1 MVRLFLALMIA
12 LFASSAW
19 ADVPDRR
26 IAVSRNVDFYGSD
39 LQTIFD
45 TTLNA
50 CQAACFESNQCSAFT
65 YNQRS
70 SACFLKSSVSSVEFY
85 DGATSARLYPTAPSV
100 LAQAAA
106 RTAELDF
113 LTDRDFE
120 QAADL
125 ARTLGRTHSVDEQSA
140 VDLLDAA
147 TVRRGAGDTL
157 GALRLTGAALTLTD
171 AAADWVEYTRLAQRL
186 TADNDTH
193 RAARERAIPAAIA
206 AYQRAPNDGLR
217 VAALLELAPA
227 LEDADRGRAM
237 IPALRLAQ
245 AIQPR
250 RDVEVALED
259 AIGKYGFRVVDTQVE
274 SDSATP
280 RICAAFSEDLI
291 AAGTD
296 YTPYVNLPDPALVVQ
311 VNDGQLCIDG
321 VRHGERYRV
330 VLRQGLP
337 GANGETLARD
347 TELSLYV
354 RDRSPAVRFP
364 SQAYVLPRA
373 GDIAVPVE
381 TVNITDV
388 DLTLRRLSDR
398 NIVRAMQSRML
409 NRQLYDYEQRQL
421 DEEMAMRVW
430 DGAVTVTGDL
440 NADATTQIPLS
451 DALEGQP
458 AGVYALSAEIPG
470 ADSYDNPPATQWF
483 ILTDLGLA
491 TWLGNDGLTVMV
503 RSLADASAVTGS
515 TVTLISDGNAV
526 LGTAMSDASGVA
538 TFPAGLTRGRGT
550 DAPALV
556 TVEMGDDMAYL
567 SLNDAAF
574 DLSDRGVEGREPAA
588 AIDTFL
594 ATDRGAYRAGETI
607 HATALMRDATAQAVP
622 EVPLTAVLTRPDG
635 VEYSRTTSTTGVA
648 GGHVFALPVADTAP
662 RGTWRIAVLAD
673 TYAEPLATQGVLVE
687 DFLPERI
694 DFDLSLPD
702 GLRLGDDPTLSV
714 EARYL
719 FGAPASDLDV
729 EGEALL
735 RPTQTVAGWD
745 GYRFGR
751 YDDPV
756 DAELTY
762 LDVVQTD
769 PAGAARMS
777 VDMPDIAATQPMEL
791 RVTARVTEGSGRPV
805 ERQITAPVLPT
816 RDMIGIAPLF
826 DGVVGE
832 GTMAR
837 FDLVALSPD
846 LEPTGMDVVW
856 TVNRVE
862 TRYQWYSLY
871 GDWMWE
877 PVTSRERVATG
888 TATLEQPVTVEAPVD
903 WGRYEIVVEKAG
915 GDHASAS
922 MGFDAGW
929 YAPATA
935 RDTPDV
941 LQASLDADSYAV
953 GDTAMFRVVPRYAGT
968 AVVTVMTDRVIAMET
983 VQVSEGENTIPLP
996 VTDDWGAGA
1005 YVSASVIRPMDAAAG
1020 RNPARALGLG
1030 FAQVDPGD
1038 AALSVSLDAPD
1049 QMQPRQAMEVGIT
1062 VDGVT
1067 EGETAYVTLAAV
1079 DLGILNITGFDAPD
1093 PQGHYFGQRKLGV
1106 EMRDLYGRLI
1116 DGMNG
1121 AMGTVRSGGDAMG
1134 NLGMQ
1139 SPPPT
1144 EELVAYFTGPLT
1156 VGADGTAT
1164 ASIDLPAFNGTV
1176 KLMAIAWTDSGIG
1189 QADRDVL
1196 VRDPIVLTASA
1207 PRFLAPGDQSRMLL
1221 EVQHTDGP
1229 AGEIGLGLL
1238 SDGLAIDARGL
1249 PTSFTLAEGEK
1260 QTFEVPFGALD
1271 AGTPT
1276 LTVVLT
1282 TPDGESLAKDV
1293 TVPVLVNDP
1302 EVSRVSRFT
1311 LAAGDTFTFDDQ
1323 AFAGFAPG
1331 TGSATLSVGPLA
1343 RFDAPGLLRALDR
1356 YPYGC
1361 TEQITSQA
1369 MPLLYMSSVAQ
1380 AMGLASAADVAERV
1394 DQAILEVTA
1403 NQARNGGFGLWRAS
1417 SGDLWLAAYVT
1428 DFLGRARGQ
1437 GFTVPE
1443 VAFDSAIDNL
1453 RNEVNYYPD
1462 FDAGGE
1468 DLAYAL
1474 MVLAREGAAN
1484 VGDLRYYAD
1493 EKGGAFG
1500 SPTAQAQLGMALSLY
1515 GDPRR
1520 ADVMFALAENRLMR
1534 LSPPPAGQSVWRA
1547 DYGTNRRDAAAVL
1560 ALATE
1565 AGSMAV
1571 DTASIAQGLAQ
1582 ETGRASTQEA
1592 AWTLLAA
1599 NAMIDDLRTAGITV
1613 DGAAPDGPIVRL
1625 REQRVASA
1633 PVRVSNGSDAPTEV
1647 TVTSFGV
1654 PSDPL
1659 PAGGEGYAI
1668 TRAYYTTE
1676 GAFAD
1681 PATVASG
1688 ERLVAVLTV
1697 TPFGLQ
1703 EARLMVDDPLPAGF
1717 EIDNPNLLRSG
1728 DIARLDWLDIAPTET
1743 AEFRADR
1750 FLAAV
1755 DWRSDASFQ
1764 LAYIVRAVSP
1774 GTFHHPAA
1782 SVEDMYRP
1790 QLRARTDAG
1799 RVTVTD

>member
-171 AAADWVEYTRLAQRL
+171 AAADWVEYTRLAQQL

-259 AIGKYGFRVVDTQVE
+259 ANGKYGFRVVDTQVE

-421 DEEMAMRVW
+421 DEEMATRVW
-430 DGAVTVTGDL
+430 DG
-440 NADATTQIPLS
+440 
-451 DALEGQP
+451 
-458 AGVYALSAEIPG
+458 
-470 ADSYDNPPATQWF
+470 
-483 ILTDLGLA
+483 
-491 TWLGNDGLTVMV
+491 VMV

-538 TFPAGLTRGRGT
+538 TFPPGLTRGRGT

-622 EVPLTAVLTRPDG
+622 DVPLTAVLTRPDG

-673 TYAEPLATQGVLVE
+673 TDAEPLATQGVLVE

-762 LDVVQTD
+762 LDVAQTD

-777 VDMPDIAATQPMEL
+777 
-791 RVTARVTEGSGRPV
+791 V

-888 TATLEQPVTVEAPVD
+888 SATLEQPVTVEAPVD

-1030 FAQVDPGD
+1030 YAQVDPGD

-1520 ADVMFALAENRLMR
+1520 ADAMFALAENRLMR

-1755 DWRSDASFQ
+1755 DWRSDAPFQ